1 MDVHVFASMDPGVF
15 QQVAAFLQPVSF
27 PKGSCIMRE
36 GDPGD
41 GAYVID
47 AGEVRVEARAASGAL
62 EHELCYLKP
71 GELLGEF
78 SLLDGQPRSA
88 SAFAHTDV
96 QTRWM
101 SRDDFEKLA
110 RENPVASNALL
121 LAFSRGLTQK
131 IRRENALM
139 TDYLLADVP
148 DPEADRMVAQ
158 AAAAQKLFTAWPED
172 RVDALLK
179 DIAGA
184 VATHAAELAEVNV
197 TDSGMGTAA
206 DKVLKIQFACTN
218 VLNSLLNEKAA
229 GPMREVH
236 PQHVVEIAC
245 SVGVIFGVIPVTNP
259 VSTIVFK
266 TLIAL
271 KSRNALIYSCHRDA
285 IHVGNMTGELIQSA
299 LARHAAP
306 SNLVQWVANRTDRRK
321 TAAFMKHPQVG
332 LILATGGP
340 SFVEAAYKSGKPA
353 IGVGAGNAPVWIC
366 ADADLTAA
374 ASAIVRSKTFD
385 NGVICGSENN
395 LVVDESVRDA
405 FVKELEAQGATLLT
419 PDELYRFTPQA
430 FDLAHPAVNR
440 AFIGKSAAFITQKT
454 GLRRATPPRLLVV
467 PAGMGDIRGPFGS
480 EKLAP
485 ILSLFTVKGEDQAI
499 ALCRLILEHQGI
511 GHTAIIH
518 TRNEALARRFGDEIP
533 ASRIL
538 LNASGAQGCIGLG
551 TGLTPSL
558 TLGCGTFGG
567 NSTTDNVT
575 FTHLLNIK
583 RLALGPCMSA

>member
-1 MDVHVFASMDPGVF
+1 MDVNVFASMDAGVL
-15 QQVAAFLQPVSF
+15 QQVELFLQPVSF
-27 PKGSCIMRE
+27 PKGSRIMRE

-47 AGEVRVEARAASGAL
+47 TGEIRVEARTQSGAL
-62 EHELCYLKP
+62 EHELCYLGP

-96 QTRWM
+96 QARWF
-101 SRDDFEKLA
+101 SRDDFERLA
-110 RENPVASNALL
+110 RENPAVSNALL
-121 LAFSRGLTQK
+121 LAFSRGLTHK

-139 TDYLLADVP
+139 TDYLIADEP
-148 DPEADRMVAQ
+148 DLEANRMVTQ
-158 AAAAQKLFTAWPED
+158 AVAAQKSFVSWPEE

-179 DIAGA
+179 D
-184 VATHAAELAEVNV
+184 VADTVAAHAAELAEANV
-197 TDSGMGTAA
+197 ADTGIGVTA
-206 DKVLKIQFACTN
+206 DKVVKIQFSCGD
-218 VLNSLLNEKAA
+218 VLRSLLNQKAA
-229 GPMREVH
+229 GILREIG
-236 PQHVVEIAC
+236 PTRVVEIAS

-285 IHVGNMTGELIQSA
+285 IHVGNMTGALIQSA
-299 LARHAAP
+299 LACHAAP
-306 SNLVQWVANRTDRRK
+306 ADLVQWVTNRTDRRK

-340 SFVEAAYKSGKPA
+340 SIVEAAYKSGKPA
-353 IGVGAGNAPVWIC
+353 IGVGAGNAPVWVC
-366 ADADLTAA
+366 ADADLAAA
-374 ASAIVRSKTFD
+374 ASAVLRSKTFD
-385 NGVICGSENN
+385 NGIICGSENN
-395 LVVDESVRDA
+395 LVVDESVRAA
-405 FVKELEAQGATLLT
+405 FVQELEAQGATLLT
-419 PDELYRFTPQA
+419 PDEIHRFTPQA

-440 AFIGKSAAFITQKT
+440 AFIGKSAAYIAQKT
-454 GLRRATPPRLLVV
+454 GLRRATPPRLIVV
-467 PAGMGDIRGPFGS
+467 PAETADIRGPYGS

-485 ILSLFTVKGEDQAI
+485 ILSLFTVKGEEQAI
-499 ALCRLILEHQGI
+499 ALCRRILEHQGI

-518 TRNEALARRFGDEIP
+518 TRSEILARRFGDEIP
-533 ASRIL
+533 TSRIL
-538 LNASGAQGCIGLG
+538 LNAPGAQGCIGLG

-575 FTHLLNIK
+575 FTHLLNVK
-583 RLALGPCMSA
+583 RLALGPCI

>member
-1 MDVHVFASMDPGVF
+1 MDVHVFASMDPGIF
-15 QQVAAFLQPVSF
+15 QQLAAFLQPVSF
-27 PKGSCIMRE
+27 PKGSRIMRE

-41 GAYVID
+41 GGYVID
-47 AGEVRVEARAASGAL
+47 AGEVRVEARATSGAL
-62 EHELCYLKP
+62 EHELCYLGA

-78 SLLDGQPRSA
+78 SLLDGEPRSA

-96 QTRWM
+96 QARWL
-101 SRDDFEKLA
+101 SRDDFEKLG
-110 RENPVASNALL
+110 RENPVVSNALL
-121 LAFSRGLTQK
+121 LAFSRGLTRK

-139 TDYLLADVP
+139 TDYLLADEP
-148 DPEADRMVAQ
+148 DLEANRMVAQ
-158 AAAAQKLFTAWPED
+158 AVAAQKQFVSWPED

-179 DIAGA
+179 DVANA
-184 VATHAAELAEVNV
+184 VAAHAAELAEVNV
-197 TDSGMGTAA
+197 ADSGMGTPA
-206 DKVLKIQFACTN
+206 DKVLKIQFSCNN
-218 VLNSLLNEKAA
+218 VLNSLLNQKAA
-229 GPMREVH
+229 GTLREIS
-236 PQHVVEIAC
+236 PTHVVEIAS

-266 TLIAL
+266 ALIAL

-299 LARHAAP
+299 LARHSAP
-306 SNLVQWVANRTDRRK
+306 VNLVQWVANRTDRRK

-340 SFVEAAYKSGKPA
+340 GIVEAAYKSGKPA
-353 IGVGAGNAPVWIC
+353 IGVGAGNAPVWVC
-366 ADADLTAA
+366 ADADLAA
-374 ASAIVRSKTFD
+374 AAKAVVLSKTFD

-395 LVVDESVRDA
+395 LVVDESVRA
-405 FVKELEAQGATLLT
+405 EFIRELEAQGATLLT
-419 PDELYRFTPQA
+419 PDELHRFTPQA
-430 FDLAHPAVNR
+430 FDVAHPSVNR
-440 AFIGKSAAFITQKT
+440 AFIGKSAAYIVQKT
-454 GLRRATPPRLLVV
+454 GLRRATPPRLIVV
-467 PAGMGDIRGPFGS
+467 PAVMADIKGPYGS

-499 ALCRLILEHQGI
+499 ALCRQILEHQGI

-518 TRNEALARRFGDEIP
+518 TRSEALARRFGDEIP

-538 LNASGAQGCIGLG
+538 LNAPGAQGCIGLG

-575 FTHLLNIK
+575 FTHLLNVK
-583 RLALGPCMSA
+583 RLALGPCLSA

>member
-1 MDVHVFASMDPGVF
+1 MDINVFASMDPGIL
-15 QQVAAFLQPVSF
+15 QQLEVFLQPVSF

-41 GAYVID
+41 GVYVID
-47 AGEVRVEARAASGAL
+47 VGEVRVEARAQSGAL

-96 QTRWM
+96 KARWF
-101 SRDDFEKLA
+101 SREDFEKLG

-121 LAFSRGLTQK
+121 LAFSRGLTHK

-139 TDYLLADVP
+139 TDYLLADEP
-148 DPEADRMVAQ
+148 DLEANRMVAQ
-158 AAAAQKLFTAWPED
+158 AVAAQKPFVSWPEE

-179 DIAGA
+179 DVADA
-184 VATHAAELAEVNV
+184 VAAHATELAEANV
-197 TDSGMGTAA
+197 ADTGIGVTS
-206 DKVLKIQFACTN
+206 DKVLKIQFSCGN
-218 VLNSLLNEKAA
+218 VLRSLLNQKAS
-229 GPMREVH
+229 GVLREVSPTH
-236 PQHVVEIAC
+236 IVEIAS

-299 LARHAAP
+299 LARHSAP
-306 SNLVQWVANRTDRRK
+306 ANLVQWVANRTDRRK
-321 TAAFMKHPQVG
+321 TGAFMKHPQVG

-340 SFVEAAYKSGKPA
+340 SIVEAAYKSGKPA
-353 IGVGAGNAPVWIC
+353 IGVGAGNAPVWVC
-366 ADADLTAA
+366 ADADLAAA
-374 ASAIVRSKTFD
+374 ASAVVRSKTFD

-395 LVVDESVRDA
+395 LVVDESVRAA
-405 FVKELEAQGATLLT
+405 FVRELEAQGAALLT
-419 PDELYRFTPQA
+419 ADELHRFTPQA

-440 AFIGKSAAFITQKT
+440 AFIGKSAAHIAQKT
-454 GLRRATPPRLLVV
+454 GLRRATPPRLIVV
-467 PAGMGDIRGPFGS
+467 PAGPADIQGPYGS

-485 ILSLFTVKGEDQAI
+485 ILSLFTIKGEEPAI
-499 ALCRLILEHQGI
+499 ALCRRILEHQGI

-518 TRNEALARRFGDEIP
+518 TRSEALARRFGEEIP

-538 LNASGAQGCIGLG
+538 LNAPGAQGCIGLG

-575 FTHLLNIK
+575 FTHLLNVK
-583 RLALGPCMSA
+583 RLALGPCMTP

>member
-1 MDVHVFASMDPGVF
+1 MEANVFTAMDPEVLN
-15 QQVAAFLQPVSF
+15 QVRGLLQPVSF

-36 GDPGD
+36 GEPGD

-47 AGEVRVEARAASGAL
+47 AGEVRVEARAQSGAL
-62 EHELCYLKP
+62 EHELCYLGP

-78 SLLDGQPRSA
+78 SLLDGLPRSA
-88 SAFAHTDV
+88 TAIAHTDV
-96 QTRWM
+96 QARWC
-101 SRDDFEKLA
+101 SREDFERLG
-110 RENPVASNALL
+110 RENPVVSNAIL
-121 LAFSRGLTQK
+121 LAFSRGLTRK

-139 TDYLLADVP
+139 TDYLLADEP
-148 DPEADRMVAQ
+148 DPEANRMVAQ
-158 AAAAQKLFTAWPED
+158 AVAAQKQFASWPEE

-179 DIAGA
+179 DIADA
-184 VATHAAELAEVNV
+184 VAARAAELAEVNV
-197 TDSGMGTAA
+197 ADTGIGVAP
-206 DKVLKIQFACTN
+206 DKVVKIQFSCGD
-218 VLNSLLNEKAA
+218 VLRSLLNQKATGVLKEIGA
-229 GPMREVH
+229 TH
-236 PQHVVEIAC
+236 IVEIA
-245 SVGVIFGVIPVTNP
+245 SPVGVIFGVIPVTNP

-299 LARHAAP
+299 LARHTAP
-306 SNLVQWVANRTDRRK
+306 ADLVQWVKNRTDRRK

-340 SFVEAAYKSGKPA
+340 SIVEAAYKSGKPA
-353 IGVGAGNAPVWIC
+353 IGVGAGNAPVWVC
-366 ADADLTAA
+366 ADADLAAA
-374 ASAIVRSKTFD
+374 ASAVLRSKTFD

-395 LVVDESVRDA
+395 LVVDESVRAA
-405 FVKELEAQGATLLT
+405 FIQQLEAQGATLLT
-419 PDELYRFTPQA
+419 PDELHRFTPQA
-430 FDLAHPAVNR
+430 FDVAHPSVNH
-440 AFIGKSAAFITQKT
+440 AFIGKSAAFIAEKT
-454 GLRRATPPRLLVV
+454 GLRRVTPPRLIVV
-467 PAGMGDIRGPFGS
+467 PAGQEEINGPYGS

-485 ILSLFTVKGEDQAI
+485 ILSLFTVKGEEQAI
-499 ALCRLILEHQGI
+499 ALCRRILEHQGI

-518 TRNEALARRFGDEIP
+518 TRNETLARRFGQEIP

-538 LNASGAQGCIGLG
+538 VNAPGAQGCIGLG

-583 RLALGPCMSA
+583 RLALGPCMTA